1 MDALTRLVA
10 FYNSCT
16 LDDIYRLVAFNVL
29 RNIYALPKSSSY
41 QMADLCFTAPSTL
54 RRLATKI
61 GYKSYTAFKAD
72 MNWSLENYRFLNAY
86 RNVNTEQ
93 QRDPV
98 SVLLD
103 YIADTARFIRDS
115 IDHACLDEVVS
126 NLRNY
131 KKIVF
136 FVSSTTFQIQ
146 RLETDLLL
154 DGHEV
159 LLYTDL
165 HDQLSQ
171 TNTLDQACFAIFI
184 KPEVPVTG
192 NVRKLAQLAKTKGA
206 RTLII
211 SNSKSHTP
219 NDFIDYALNFVGTAS
234 LIDLFAIDMVVA
246 AIVTKHQE
254 LLAKSEGTS

>member
-1 MDALTRLVA
+1 MDALTSLVA
-10 FYNSCT
+10 FYNGST
-16 LDDIYRLVAFNVL
+16 IDDIYRSVAYNVL
-29 RNIYALPKSSSY
+29 KNIYALPKSSSY
-41 QMADLCFTAPSTL
+41 EMADLCFTAPSTL

-86 RNVNTEQ
+86 RNQNVEQ
-93 QRDPV
+93 YCDPV
-98 SVLLD
+98 TVLLD
-103 YIADTARFIRDS
+103 YIADTAKFIKES
-115 IDHACLDEVVS
+115 IDHTYLEDVVTS
-126 NLRNY
+126 FRKY

-159 LLYTDL
+159 ILYTDL
-165 HDQLSQ
+165 HDQMAQ
-171 TNTLDQACFAIFI
+171 TNAMDQTCFAIYI

-192 NVRKLAQLAKTKGA
+192 NVRKLAQLAKKKGA

-211 SNSKSHTP
+211 GNSKSYAP
-219 NDFIDYALNFVGTAS
+219 NSFIDYALNFVGTAS
-234 LIDLFAIDMVVA
+234 LVDLFAIDMIVA
-246 AIVTKHQE
+246 AIVTKQIGRAHV
-254 LLAKSEGTS
+254 